1 MLEDWMVKP
10 CPLWTMRF
18 LVQLVI
24 RIDKKKKL
32 KIETNDDTLLI
43 PSSSSTVEISEKI
56 LIISLIS

>member
-1 MLEDWMVKP
+1 MFEDWMIKA

-18 LVQLVI
+18 LVQLI
-24 RIDKKKKL
+24 RINKKKKL

-43 PSSSSTVEISEKI
+43 SSSSSMVEISEKI